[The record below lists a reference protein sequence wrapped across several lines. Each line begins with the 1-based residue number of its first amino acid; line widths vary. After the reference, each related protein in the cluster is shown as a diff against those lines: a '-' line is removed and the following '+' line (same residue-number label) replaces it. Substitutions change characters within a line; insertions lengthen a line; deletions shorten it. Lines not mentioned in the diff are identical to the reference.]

1 VERAKARF
9 HEVAASEVD
18 KMVADGMDR
27 PAALQRLM
35 QRLRSEFVPVWG
47 SVTCSRQ
54 LSGEV
59 ANHELAA
66 MNAARC
72 HGDDSLRALAL
83 LEEIKKLRA
92 NGYDTLAAIEEL
104 TARLTRLAGTK
115 QAWGGGG
122 GRGADADGAEMA
134 AVECGV
140 DGMDMD
146 CTPPSKRA
154 KSSS

>member
-1 VERAKARF
+1 
-9 HEVAASEVD
+9 
-18 KMVADGMDR
+18 MVADGMDR

-59 ANHELAA
+59 ANHDLAA

-83 LEEIKKLRA
+83 LEEIKTRRA
-92 NGYDTLAAIEEL
+92 SGYDTLAAIEEL

-115 QAWGGGG
+115 QAWGGA
-122 GRGADADGAEMA
+122 GAGAGGAEMA

-140 DGMDMD
+140 DDMDMD